1 MNKQGDIVIVCDGA
15 YRDEM
20 LIGGI
25 AGHITLVTEG
35 APLVS
40 KSFSLPVIGY
50 KDCNQVEM
58 KAIEMSLKTASDLAI
73 ESNVEIKS
81 VTVNTDS
88 DNARAAIKNYEKG
101 LTNPKYFGLAKRIR
115 TAGESLVDNGDF
127 TNIKFNYVKAHVSYT
142 RATPI
147 ERLHN
152 EVDELAVNAKD
163 ALFFSFTRPN
173 LEEKTIGVALPARP
187 REVDGRNFSALGKSL
202 AEQGYSVRV
211 VFDGAVRK
219 DKEHP
224 FLKGFANA
232 LPDPEKELN
241 QRLYDATDYR
251 PVNVIRASREPL
263 AGIAGVLFSMEQRRR
278 LDITAKKV
286 NATSIIASQAG
297 EAAGLWYGENSLT
310 SKLDNGQFPK
320 SSQMLLDLTE
330 GPINADNPRNL
341 SSWCEVIGDLRARG
355 RPPIHVGLEQAVA
368 ALPGVEIKVEIG
380 EDPVAALMEKIEGF
394 VNSGFDALS
403 KDEMSNGIQQL
414 CAEAGLHAPL
424 ISLQHVVKAKTPE
437 QVAKRGMEMSAR
449 LYQYQVVDKMDA
461 KPHEETI
468 EEPTHRRF
476 ARR

>member
-58 KAIEMSLKTASDLAI
+58 KAIEMSLKTASDMAI

-115 TAGESLVDNGDF
+115 TAGESLVENGDF

-163 ALFFSFTRPN
+163 ALVFSFLRPK

-187 REVDGRNFSALGKSL
+187 KEVDGRNFSALGKSL
-202 AEQGYSVRV
+202 AHQGYSVRV

-219 DKEHP
+219 DEEHP
-224 FLKGFANA
+224 FLKGFTSA
-232 LPDPEKELN
+232 LTGPEKELN

-251 PVNVIRASREPL
+251 PVNVIRASRDPL

-320 SSQMLLDLTE
+320 SSQLLLDLTE

-341 SSWCEVIGDLRARG
+341 SSWCEVIGGLRARG

-368 ALPGVEIKVEIG
+368 AL
-380 EDPVAALMEKIEGF
+380 
-394 VNSGFDALS
+394 
-403 KDEMSNGIQQL
+403 
-414 CAEAGLHAPL
+414 
-424 ISLQHVVKAKTPE
+424 
-437 QVAKRGMEMSAR
+437 
-449 LYQYQVVDKMDA
+449 
-461 KPHEETI
+461 
-468 EEPTHRRF
+468 
-476 ARR
+476 